1 MSRWLWAPT
10 SLYTAMIL
18 PSLLFPASAHALS
31 STRTADIIVSVG
43 WSGNACVAL
52 NEPDPRT
59 NRSTITQTVTCNPSG
74 GAAIRYT
81 GRTGEWVGVDPVEDG
96 VTAVACEVDIDGVTV
111 MKSVGLVN
119 VSCLGRL

>member
-1 MSRWLWAPT
+1 MSRWFWVPA

-18 PSLLFPASAHALS
+18 PTLLFPAPAHAIS

-59 NRSTITQTVTCNPSG
+59 NRSTITRTVTCDPSG

-81 GRTGEWVGVDPVEDG
+81 GRTGQFVGVDVVEAPG
-96 VTAVACEVDIDGVTV
+96 LVAACEVDIDGVV
-111 MKSVGLVN
+111 MMKEVGT
-119 VSCLGRL
+119 STTCLSRLT